1 MKYAFVSVGLSYSK
15 ILSDFLGRNESFKS
29 DSIVLTNNTGMFSDV
44 VSIEYKNKIFSYFDK
59 ILHALRIVEEYR
71 EDVLYIDADELF
83 NDNLL
88 YWIKE
93 INPNEKLVVYLEN
106 WPTRTLKDLDD
117 VRFGMFKDIVDNVH
131 LDSETIKENFI
142 YLPKSL
148 PATQL
153 ICELELL
160 KPIFETLSI
169 LHEGDKGIIGSGEGA
184 ALSYVLNKNNIKT
197 KKLL

>member
-15 ILSDFLGRNESFKS
+15 ILSDFLSRNESYKN
-29 DSIVLTNNTGMFSDV
+29 DSIVLTNNVNMFTDV
-44 VSIEYKNKIFSYFDK
+44 LTLEYKNKIFSYFDK

-88 YWIKE
+88 YWINE
-93 INPNEKLVVYLEN
+93 INRNEKFVVYLEN
-106 WPTRTLKDLDD
+106 WPKRTLKDLDD
-117 VRFGMFKDIVDNVH
+117 VRFGMFKDMIDDIH

-169 LHEGDKGIIGSGEGA
+169 LHEDDKSIIGSGEGA